1 MARQNV
7 IVGPMPAAIDTV
19 HILESVLTVWR
30 EDGYQRATTRKVA
43 ALAGISEMTLFR
55 RFGDKAALFRAAM
68 ELEANRFTAQAIV
81 HSGDL
86 EADLEQIV
94 RAYATLLEQSAS
106 IIFDFLLEAPRNP
119 ELARIGLVP
128 MAAMGEIAQILGRY
142 QADGRL
148 RRGAPLSALIDL
160 LSPVIMTALL
170 SRGKPGMVPMIDP
183 TERARGFLQGWAM
196 PR

>member
-1 MARQNV
+1 
-7 IVGPMPAAIDTV
+7 MPAAIDTV

-68 ELEANRFTAQAIV
+68 ELEAERFSANALTY
-81 HSGDL
+81 SGDL
-86 EADLEQIV
+86 EADLQQVV
-94 RAYATLLEQSAS
+94 RAYATLLKQSAP

-128 MAAMGEIAQILGRY
+128 MAAMAGIAQILGRY
-142 QADGRL
+142 QAVGRL
-148 RRGAPLSALIDL
+148 RPGEPMSALIDL

-170 SRGKPGMVPMIDP
+170 SRAQPGVAPSVDP
-183 TERARGFLQGWAM
+183 AERVRGFLNGWAL
-196 PR
+196 PN